1 MTKFVKSLSKT
12 IMVLLVATI
21 AFGGATSCK
30 SKKKIAKEQAAAE
43 YALKIDNA
51 KKDLTA
57 IINGSTNWT
66 ADEMTDRIDIIKSYN
81 IDDEDVKSLIT
92 QAEAKVEQ
100 TRNEEMRRA
109 EEERISREEEAK
121 IRAAQ
126 SEFAVVNN
134 QFNAIATAT
143 SVDMAN
149 NQIQQTLQS
158 FETPDI
164 PVLIIVSQSGGIK
177 DYDRPTTISMFLNY
191 LKDKKQ
197 YKYKVESVKRNS
209 MGKISELELIVK

>member
-12 IMVLLVATI
+12 VMVLLVATI

-30 SKKKIAKEQAAAE
+30 SKKKMAKEKAAAE
-43 YALKIDNA
+43 YALKVDNA

-66 ADEMTDRIDIIKSYN
+66 ADEMTDRIDIIKTYN
-81 IDDEDVKSLIT
+81 IDDKEVKGLIT
-92 QAEAKVEQ
+92 QAEAKVEEI
-100 TRNEEMRRA
+100 RNEEMRRA

-126 SEFAVVNN
+126 SEFAVINK
-134 QFNAIATAT
+134 QFNAISTAAN
-143 SVDMAN
+143 VDMAN

-209 MGKISELELIVK
+209 LGKISELELIVN